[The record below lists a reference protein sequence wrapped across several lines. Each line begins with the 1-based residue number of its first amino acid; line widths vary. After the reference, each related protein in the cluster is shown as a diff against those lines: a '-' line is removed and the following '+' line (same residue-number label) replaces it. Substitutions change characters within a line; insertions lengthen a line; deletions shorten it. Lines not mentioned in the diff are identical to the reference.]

1 MRVKGILFILLVGV
15 AVPGMVL
22 AQGESETAIKQAQK
36 KLQKMRKL
44 GYEFEK
50 PDGLEDRMTSM
61 FDKLQLLNAR
71 GEKKFI
77 LLELTSKN
85 PDAEVAMD
93 LMQYKLPVELAARIT
108 GDILQMIETEIIQ
121 STEYWQLGGHD
132 YFLEVQLAIDEVAL
146 ATALNLK
153 ADETIYQAS
162 RQLNKNFEYS
172 VGLLYDRDRMLDL
185 FVFEAGNY
193 EILDTIYWL
202 TRDEQNEQ

>member
-1 MRVKGILFILLVGV
+1 MLLVGV
-15 AVPGMVL
+15 VVPGMVL

-85 PDAEVAMD
+85 PDSEVAMD

>member
-85 PDAEVAMD
+85 PDSEVAMD